1 MTNEELAVAVAQG
14 QDELQLQLWE
24 QIKGFVRMRAH
35 RAFVLCGG
43 RGGVTI
49 EDLVQQGYIAM
60 RRAIST
66 YDAGRG
72 TFLAHLELRL
82 RSAFAEACDYRK
94 RKRDPLNSAFSL
106 DAPVDGDEDETSTY
120 LDFLADPSEPYED
133 ADQRVYI
140 EQLHNAL
147 DAALDGL
154 SPKRADVI
162 RAMYWQGKTNTQI
175 AAERGVS
182 VQNIGS
188 TARRGIDDLRRSS
201 AARSLQQFLDERTD
215 FYSGTGRC
223 SFEANGSSVERAVI
237 RREGLLRRW
246 EKENRDTA

>member
-24 QIKGFVRMRAH
+24 QIEDFVRMRAH

-49 EDLVQQGYIAM
+49 EDLIQQGYIAM
-60 RRAIST
+60 RQAVTT
-66 YDAGRG
+66 YNAEQSA
-72 TFLAHLELRL
+72 FLTYFDLWL
-82 RSAFAEACDYRK
+82 RSAFAEACDYRTA
-94 RKRDPLNSAFSL
+94 KRDPLNSAFSL
-106 DAPVDGDEDETSTY
+106 DAPVDGGEDETSTY
-120 LDFLADPSEPYED
+120 LDFLVDPSEPYED

-154 SPKRADVI
+154 PPKRASI
-162 RAMYWQGKTNTQI
+162 LRAMYWQGKTNTQI

-182 VQNIGS
+182 IQNIGS
-188 TARRGIDDLRRSS
+188 MARHGIDDLRRSS

>member
-1 MTNEELAVAVAQG
+1 MTNEELAIAVAHG

-24 QIKGFVRMRAH
+24 QIEDFVRMRAH

-49 EDLVQQGYIAM
+49 EDLMQQGYIAM
-60 RRAIST
+60 LQAVTT
-66 YDAGRG
+66 YNAEQSS
-72 TFLAHLELRL
+72 FLTYFDLWL
-82 RSAFAEACDYRK
+82 RSAFAEACDYRTA
-94 RKRDPLNSAFSL
+94 KRDPLNNAFSL
-106 DAPVDGDEDETSTY
+106 DAPVEGGEDETSTY

-133 ADQRVYI
+133 ANQRVYI

-147 DAALDGL
+147 DVALDGL
-154 SPKRADVI
+154 PPKRADVI

-175 AAERGVS
+175 AVERGVS
-182 VQNIGS
+182 IQNIGS

-201 AARSLQQFLDERTD
+201 AVRSLQQFLDERTD
-215 FYSGTGRC
+215 FYCGTGRC